1 MEAEKP
7 TASSPSPPSRIA
19 DDLFGRKEAAGS
31 SASSS
36 SSSSGYFSSVFPP
49 ASSIMGKDSA
59 HSDLYWTL
67 DKQRTEV
74 QKGNALSSRA
84 VTSPDDKCQGG
95 PSKSRTTSNKD
106 GKSAYSIESAESS
119 YFGSSIHYGGR
130 EFYSSS
136 PSMRSSGAPNNY
148 KNNNDD
154 DLGDSNVATRGDW
167 WQGSLYY

>member
-1 MEAEKP
+1 MEGKKP
-7 TASSPSPPSRIA
+7 TASSSSSSSRIA
-19 DDLFGRKEAAGS
+19 DDLFGRKEAAAS

-36 SSSSGYFSSVFPP
+36 SASSGYFSSVFPP
-49 ASSIMGKDSA
+49 ASSVVGKDSA

-67 DKQRTEV
+67 DKQRTEGRI
-74 QKGNALSSRA
+74 GNAQSSRA
-84 VTSPDDKCQGG
+84 DDKCQGR
-95 PSKSRTTSNKD
+95 PSKSHNTSNKD
-106 GKSAYSIESAESS
+106 GKSAYPIESTESS

-136 PSMRSSGAPNNY
+136 PSMQSSGAYNNY
-148 KNNNDD
+148 KNNGED